1 MIKTYKA
8 RVNNNNISYLL
19 LGKHGNQMRYNFTN
33 GNVVTNKYPS
43 ITLRNRYAQDLLESS
58 LLFANNTIVLDH
70 EEEEYP
76 GEKAKLEEEKE
87 TLEQEKAKAEKVN
100 DSSKNYIKKLLEVG
114 ENEKISSDT
123 DIDSVLASAR
133 DYYNKLQ
140 DKRKQ

>member
-1 MIKTYKA
+1 M
-8 RVNNNNISYLL
+8 NNIIAIISAIVAGVIGLL
-19 LGKHGNQMRYNFTN
+19 
-33 GNVVTNKYPS
+33 VTMLKIKSNKIS
-43 ITLRNRYAQDLLESS
+43 
-58 LLFANNTIVLDH
+58 
-70 EEEEYP
+70 
-76 GEKAKLEEEKE
+76 KLEEEKD

>member
-1 MIKTYKA
+1 M
-8 RVNNNNISYLL
+8 NNIIAIISA
-19 LGKHGNQMRYNFTN
+19 
-33 GNVVTNKYPS
+33 VVAGVIGILVTMLKIKSNKIS
-43 ITLRNRYAQDLLESS
+43 
-58 LLFANNTIVLDH
+58 
-70 EEEEYP
+70 
-76 GEKAKLEEEKE
+76 KLEEEKD

-123 DIDSVLASAR
+123 DINSVLASAR

>member
-1 MIKTYKA
+1 M
-8 RVNNNNISYLL
+8 NNILALISAIVAGVIGLL
-19 LGKHGNQMRYNFTN
+19 
-33 GNVVTNKYPS
+33 VTMLKIKSNKIS
-43 ITLRNRYAQDLLESS
+43 
-58 LLFANNTIVLDH
+58 
-70 EEEEYP
+70 
-76 GEKAKLEEEKE
+76 KLEEEKD
-87 TLEQEKAKAEKVN
+87 TLEQEKANAEKVN

>member
-1 MIKTYKA
+1 M
-8 RVNNNNISYLL
+8 NNILAIISA
-19 LGKHGNQMRYNFTN
+19 
-33 GNVVTNKYPS
+33 VVAGVIGILVTMLKIKSNKIS
-43 ITLRNRYAQDLLESS
+43 
-58 LLFANNTIVLDH
+58 
-70 EEEEYP
+70 
-76 GEKAKLEEEKE
+76 KLEEEKD